1 MANAVTLIF
10 WLDNVDARNL
20 WGSVILEMEGGGG
33 GGGVFLKW
41 GGLNS
46 STNYVVNWTQKTH

>member
-20 WGSVILEMEGGGG
+20 WGSVIFRNGGG
-33 GGGVFLKW
+33 GGGVFEM
-41 GGLNS
+41 GGS
-46 STNYVVNWTQKTH
+46 